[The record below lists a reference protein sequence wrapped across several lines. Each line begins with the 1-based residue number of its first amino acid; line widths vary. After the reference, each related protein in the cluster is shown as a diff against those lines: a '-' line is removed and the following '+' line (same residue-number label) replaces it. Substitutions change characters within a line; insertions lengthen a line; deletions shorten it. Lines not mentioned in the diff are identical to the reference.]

1 MSVSTSFFAF
11 LISRFLKKI
20 EKKLAF
26 CLKMLYSLIVK
37 SFDNQ
42 TNFGWCT
49 MESNFN
55 VINDYLVQIFNDILT
70 IEESEL
76 KKSQFNDLSITEM
89 HTIEAIGMYKK
100 KTTTEVAQELSIT
113 VGTLTTAINRL
124 VKKDYVERIRS
135 EDDRR
140 VVKLGLT
147 KKGKLLFRVHQHFH
161 REMVK
166 SILDGMDEEE
176 EKVLVKGLGNLH
188 TFLQQYK

>member
-1 MSVSTSFFAF
+1 MVH
-11 LISRFLKKI
+11 R
-20 EKKLAF
+20 
-26 CLKMLYSLIVK
+26 
-37 SFDNQ
+37 
-42 TNFGWCT
+42 
-49 MESNFN
+49 MEPNLET
-55 VINDYLVQIFNDILT
+55 VNDYLVSVFNDILT

-100 KTTTEVAQELSIT
+100 KTSSEVAKELSIT
-113 VGTLTTAINRL
+113 VGTLTVAINNL
-124 VKKDYVERIRS
+124 VKKGYVERLRS

-166 SILDGMDEEE
+166 NILKGMEQEEIGRAH
-176 EKVLVKGLGNLH
+176 V
-188 TFLQQYK
+188 

>member
-1 MSVSTSFFAF
+1 
-11 LISRFLKKI
+11 
-20 EKKLAF
+20 
-26 CLKMLYSLIVK
+26 
-37 SFDNQ
+37 
-42 TNFGWCT
+42 
-49 MESNFN
+49 MEPNLET
-55 VINDYLVQIFNDILT
+55 VNDYLVSVFNDILT

-100 KTTTEVAQELSIT
+100 KTSSEVAKELSIT
-113 VGTLTTAINRL
+113 VGTLTVAINNL
-124 VKKDYVERIRS
+124 VKKGYVERLRS

-166 SILDGMDEEE
+166 NILKGMEQE
-176 EKVLVKGLGNLH
+176 H
-188 TFLQQYK
+188 

>member
-1 MSVSTSFFAF
+1 MH
-11 LISRFLKKI
+11 R
-20 EKKLAF
+20 
-26 CLKMLYSLIVK
+26 
-37 SFDNQ
+37 
-42 TNFGWCT
+42 
-49 MESNFN
+49 MEPNLET
-55 VINDYLVQIFNDILT
+55 VNDYLVSVFNDILT

-100 KTTTEVAQELSIT
+100 KTSSEVAKELSIT
-113 VGTLTTAINRL
+113 VGTLTVAINNL
-124 VKKDYVERIRS
+124 VKKGYVERLRS

-166 SILDGMDEEE
+166 NILKGMEQEEE
-176 EKVLVKGLGNLH
+176 QALLRALKNLH
-188 TFLQQYK
+188 DFLQEYK

>member
-1 MSVSTSFFAF
+1 
-11 LISRFLKKI
+11 
-20 EKKLAF
+20 
-26 CLKMLYSLIVK
+26 
-37 SFDNQ
+37 
-42 TNFGWCT
+42 
-49 MESNFN
+49 MEPNLET
-55 VINDYLVQIFNDILT
+55 VNDYLVSVFNDILT

-100 KTTTEVAQELSIT
+100 KTSSEVAKELSIT
-113 VGTLTTAINRL
+113 VGTLTVAINNL
-124 VKKDYVERIRS
+124 VKKGYVERLRS

-166 SILDGMDEEE
+166 NILKGMEQEEE
-176 EKVLVKGLGNLH
+176 QALLRALKNLH
-188 TFLQQYK
+188 DFLLEYK

>member
-1 MSVSTSFFAF
+1 
-11 LISRFLKKI
+11 
-20 EKKLAF
+20 
-26 CLKMLYSLIVK
+26 
-37 SFDNQ
+37 
-42 TNFGWCT
+42 
-49 MESNFN
+49 MEPNLET
-55 VINDYLVQIFNDILT
+55 VNDYLVSVFNDILT

-100 KTTTEVAQELSIT
+100 KTSSEVAKELSIT
-113 VGTLTTAINRL
+113 VGTLTVAINNL
-124 VKKDYVERIRS
+124 VKKGYVERLRS

-166 SILDGMDEEE
+166 NILKGMEQEDEQALLRAL
-176 EKVLVKGLGNLH
+176 KNLH
-188 TFLQQYK
+188 DFLQEYK

>member
-1 MSVSTSFFAF
+1 
-11 LISRFLKKI
+11 
-20 EKKLAF
+20 
-26 CLKMLYSLIVK
+26 
-37 SFDNQ
+37 
-42 TNFGWCT
+42 
-49 MESNFN
+49 MEPNLET
-55 VINDYLVQIFNDILT
+55 VNDYLVSVFNDILT

-100 KTTTEVAQELSIT
+100 KTSSEVAKELSIT
-113 VGTLTTAINRL
+113 VGTLTVAINNL

-161 REMVK
+161 AEMVK
-166 SILDGMDEEE
+166 RILKGMDKAE
-176 EKVLVKGLGNLH
+176 EKALLKALKNLH
-188 TFLQQYK
+188 DFLKEYK